1 MERRNFAI
9 IGHRAINSGK
19 LQLNDLPGIGGR
31 MDVLLRAVNSALFLS
46 HGIRKNVC
54 IILHLMGGPGPPRRI
69 MFDGA
74 KLRGLHTD
82 ERAIAGKVA
91 KVISE
96 PVPPIGIFS
105 YFGEGI
111 SHSGGDIS
119 TTISEW
125 KKNGSKIIRL
135 SADSEP
141 FEKYIENCDMEQE
154 ISFILSD
161 DADFSPEEYA
171 IMQEIH
177 SYSIGKKWL
186 QGHSAITIVHHILDQ
201 KFYSDSAD

>member
-1 MERRNFAI
+1 MNKRNFAI

-19 LQLNDLPGIGGR
+19 LQLNDLAGMGGR

-46 HGIRKNVC
+46 HGIRKDVC

-69 MFDGA
+69 MFDGV

-105 YFGEGI
+105 DFGDGI

-119 TTISEW
+119 TTINEW
-125 KKNGSKIIRL
+125 KKNSSKIIRL

-141 FEKYIENCDMEQE
+141 LEKYIESANQEQE

-161 DADFSPEEYA
+161 DADFSPEEYMM
-171 IMQEIH
+171 MQEIH
-177 SYSIGKKWL
+177 SCSIGKKWL

-201 KFYSDSAD
+201 KFYSDSDD